1 MSRRI
6 LVVDDQESILYFL
19 SKTLREEG
27 FEVVSAASAR
37 EARDRL
43 AADPIP
49 DVVLLDLK
57 LPDGSGL
64 TILEELQRDEPDLAV
79 VMMTAFG
86 DVDTSVRA
94 MKMGAFDYVN
104 KPIRLEELLSILD
117 RAMARSRPKPRAAG
131 GPENES
137 LFAKAEGVVPSASER
152 MHGVYDLVRRI
163 SVSDSST
170 VLIQGESGVGKDVVA
185 NLIHQNSPRA
195 DHALL
200 EINCASLPE
209 SLLESELFGHEKG
222 AFTDAISEKVGLLQ
236 LANKGTLFLDEIGEM
251 SLPVQVK
258 LLRVLEKMSFRR
270 VGGIKDIKVDV
281 RILAATNR
289 DLKAAVAEGT
299 FREDLYYRLNVL
311 PIHIPPLRDRPEDI
325 PVLAEHFL
333 RLYSERFGKNF
344 HHVGDEA
351 RRVLMDYGW
360 PGNIRELKNMMERIA
375 LLEDGREL
383 EPAQIPMVGP
393 AEEETRDVIRSI
405 EQAITATIPADGLDF
420 EGLVT
425 ELERSL
431 IEKAY
436 RAADGNQSRTA
447 KLLRLNRDK
456 LRYRMKSFEL
466 L

>member
-6 LVVDDQESILYFL
+6 LVVDDQESILFFL
-19 SKTLREEG
+19 RKTLEQEG
-27 FEVVSAASAR
+27 YEVIGAASAR
-37 EARDRL
+37 EAREHL
-43 AADPIP
+43 AASIP

-64 TILEELQRDEPDLAV
+64 SILEELQRDEPDLAV

-94 MKMGAFDYVN
+94 MKLGAFDYVN
-104 KPIRLEELLSILD
+104 KPIRLEELLGILD
-117 RAMARSRPKPRAAG
+117 RAMSRTRPKPRAAG
-131 GPENES
+131 GDENS
-137 LFAKAEGVVPSASER
+137 QLFARAEGVVPSASQKMQE
-152 MHGVYDLVRRI
+152 VYDLVRRI

-170 VLIQGESGVGKDVVA
+170 VLIQGESGVGKDVIA
-185 NLIHQNSPRA
+185 NLVHQNSQRA
-195 DHALL
+195 DHAML

-209 SLLESELFGHEKG
+209 SLLESELFGHERG
-222 AFTDAISEKVGLLQ
+222 AFTDAVSEKVGLLE

-270 VGGIKDIKVDV
+270 VGGIKDITVDV

-289 DLKAAVAEGT
+289 DLKNEVAAGT

-311 PIHIPPLRDRPEDI
+311 PIRIPPLRERPEDV

-333 RLYSERFGKNF
+333 RHYSERFGKHF
-344 HHVGDEA
+344 ERLGDDA
-351 RRVLMDYGW
+351 RRLLTDYGW
-360 PGNIRELKNMMERIA
+360 PGNIRELKNMMERVA

-383 EPAQIPMVGP
+383 EIGQIPLGRS
-393 AEEETRDVIRSI
+393 EEQETLDVIRSI
-405 EQAITATIPADGLDF
+405 EQAITATIPDDGLDF
-420 EGLVT
+420 EGLV
-425 ELERSL
+425 EGLERSL
-431 IEKAY
+431 IEKAF

-456 LRYRMKSFEL
+456 LRYRMKTFEL

>member
-6 LVVDDQESILYFL
+6 LVVDDQESILFFL
-19 SKTLREEG
+19 RKTLEAEG
-27 FEVVSAASAR
+27 FEVVSASTAHEAR
-37 EARDRL
+37 EVLGRG
-43 AADPIP
+43 PIP

-117 RAMARSRPKPRAAG
+117 RALTRSRPKPRAAG
-131 GPENES
+131 GEENES
-137 LFAKAEGVVPSASER
+137 LFVRAEGIVPSASPR
-152 MHGVYDLVRRI
+152 MQGVYDLVRRI

-209 SLLESELFGHEKG
+209 ALLESELFGHERG
-222 AFTDAISEKVGLLQ
+222 AFTDAVNEKVGLLE

-311 PIHIPPLRDRPEDI
+311 PIHIPPLRERPEDI
-325 PVLAEHFL
+325 PVLSEHFL
-333 RLYSERFGKNF
+333 RVYSERFGKHF
-344 HHVGDEA
+344 QRIGDGA
-351 RRVLMDYGW
+351 RHLLMDYGW
-360 PGNIRELKNMMERIA
+360 PGNIRELKNMMERVA
-375 LLEDGREL
+375 LLEDGKQLEL
-383 EPAQIPMVGP
+383 EQIPMGGV
-393 AEEETRDVIRSI
+393 EEQETRDVIRSI
-405 EQAITATIPADGLDF
+405 EQAITDAIPDDGLDF